1 MSEINSFSDYSSKY
15 NTNQDYSFLFG
26 AAQSASTSGSFKIC
40 VINGGVPLHLV
51 AKNNEY
57 ELIAVFPPLS
67 LASLNKLTS
76 WNTMVEITN
85 DGQKEVFSAF
95 NLHRYR
101 VKTTND

>member
-1 MSEINSFSDYSSKY
+1 MVFQYAILNLRSELATTIHE
-15 NTNQDYSFLFG
+15 
-26 AAQSASTSGSFKIC
+26 ASKIC